1 MGRIMMGDEE
11 NEEEAGEVE
20 PTPVP
25 LLLLLL
31 LLLPPLLT
39 TPSEVGDVLFVGEEM
54 DLGAD
59 NDDGDDTLLLLFT

>member
-20 PTPVP
+20 LTPVP

-31 LLLPPLLT
+31 LPLL

-59 NDDGDDTLLLLFT
+59 NDDGDDTLLLWFT